1 MSIAI
6 KAQSDGGSTLVSKW
20 ISNIVLSAPKHYM
33 GVTAMGIVSEPS
45 RSAW

>member
-33 GVTAMGIVSEPS
+33 GVMATG
-45 RSAW
+45 